1 MATVAK
7 SIRLTAAEW
16 EQLDGIAA
24 ETGHSLSRTVAALA
38 SEWMGHHGAPQ
49 AVTEEPQGEPRTECG
64 GRSNR
69 PAAASGAEAVP
80 VEEKVIDALTTQL
93 AEKDAQISRLM
104 DALQTAQEATKA
116 AQTLHAAT
124 VDAKALA
131 TRKGGMAGIW
141 ARLTR
146 RDECSASS

>member
-1 MATVAK
+1 MATVAR

-38 SEWMGHHGAPQ
+38 SEWLGHHGAPQ
-49 AVTEEPQGEPRTECG
+49 AVAGEPQGEPHTADG

-69 PAAASGAEAVP
+69 NAAAGGAGAVP
-80 VEEKVIDALTTQL
+80 VEEKVIDALTAQL